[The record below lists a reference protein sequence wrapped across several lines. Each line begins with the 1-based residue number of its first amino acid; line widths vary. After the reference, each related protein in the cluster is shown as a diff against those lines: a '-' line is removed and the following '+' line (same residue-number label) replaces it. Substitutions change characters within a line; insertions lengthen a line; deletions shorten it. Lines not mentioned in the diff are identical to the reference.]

1 MNLYRISSK
10 RFTAGLVVDDGIV
23 VEAAPILK
31 WTIGQ
36 PWLEVVHRFLRA
48 EMEIEFINNYE
59 K

>member
-10 RFTAGLVVDDGIV
+10 RFTAGLVVDNETGIV
-23 VEAAPILK
+23 VEAAPILR

-48 EMEIEFINNYE
+48 EMEIEFIN
-59 K
+59 